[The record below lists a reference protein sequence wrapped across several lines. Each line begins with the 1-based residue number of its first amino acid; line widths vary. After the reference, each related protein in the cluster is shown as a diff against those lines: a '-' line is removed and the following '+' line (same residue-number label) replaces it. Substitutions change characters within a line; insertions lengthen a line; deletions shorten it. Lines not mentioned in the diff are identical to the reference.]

1 MKMRMPPLKIRW
13 KLIATLSVPLLVLA
27 FVVGAEVRDRRA
39 EARESERTRELIEVV
54 QLAARVRTKVQ
65 VDLALTALPPSPERA
80 RRTTRSRAAAL
91 ADVRRL
97 RSALDRLDAA
107 RFGPDVEESA
117 TRIAN
122 ALPTYE
128 ASALRPRPDRG
139 VVDELAAGVVELGYD
154 AGRSIEGDAE
164 LARRM
169 LGYAAL
175 LEFWDRHADLLVT
188 ITGAANG
195 KPLPQETA
203 ERIAADRVQAD
214 FARQLFVSTVS
225 QADSSG
231 LELLLQDGAAIEADA
246 RIRSAERTRFDEV
259 LTFGADEFFPPMEE
273 KLDLLSAYVDRIG
286 DDLSGLAS
294 RKSAA
299 ASSAATW
306 FVGIAIGATILA
318 LAFALLLL
326 LSMGRRLHR
335 LVTGAQDMAERQL
348 PAMVESLRHAGGSA
362 SVLREPVLLED
373 LGDDEIGELGE
384 AFNAV
389 QAAFVAVASDQAELL
404 RKGISDIY
412 VKLARRNQSLVERQ
426 IALLDRLEAI
436 EKDPDIL
443 ENLFR
448 LDHLATRIRR
458 NAESLLVLAGTEP
471 ARKWSAPV
479 TLAELLRAATAEVED
494 YSRIHV
500 LHNDDSGDVA
510 VPGSAAL
517 HLTHLFAEL
526 IENAVQ
532 FSPPGTV
539 IEVLSRKRGDSYVVY
554 VTDSG
559 MGMTD
564 EQLAEANR
572 LLSSP
577 PEAGLD
583 LSRTLGLYV
592 VGRLAA
598 RYGAP
603 VRLARSPYDGI
614 VASVTLPD
622 DLVTPPSE
630 PADDP
635 AHEAAATNGSGDPGS
650 PLGALPLRRPAHEQ
664 PLRPPAEPVAAAAA
678 EPSANGDQPVRA
690 EPPALP
696 RRVEPSPPAEAA
708 GGDRSV
714 GLAPSPLSPEERR
727 RQLSRFRKGLEQ
739 GRQHMGGDGSHTVG
753 EPPPS
758 DGTPPPSDG
767 AAAPE
772 EPR

>member
-13 KLIATLSVPLLVLA
+13 KLVATLSVPLLVLA

-39 EARESERTRELIEVV
+39 DVRESRETKELVELV
-54 QLAARVRTKVQ
+54 QLAASVRNEIQ
-65 VDLALTALPPSPERA
+65 VDYSLGDLPRSPELAQRM
-80 RRTTRSRAAAL
+80 TKSRADTLAAVDRLERAL
-91 ADVRRL
+91 A
-97 RSALDRLDAA
+97 RSDAS
-107 RFGPDVEESA
+107 RFGLEFEESVDRITNSLPAYKAAA
-117 TRIAN
+117 TRERI
-122 ALPTYE
+122 
-128 ASALRPRPDRG
+128 DRG
-139 VVDELAAGVVELGYD
+139 IVDELAAGLVALGYA
-154 AGRSIEGDAE
+154 AGRSTEGDGE

-175 LEFWDRHADLLVT
+175 LEFWERHADLLVT

-195 KPLPQETA
+195 RPVPQETV
-203 ERIAADRVQAD
+203 ERIAAGRVQAD
-214 FARQLFVSTVS
+214 LARELFAGTASHEDISR
-225 QADSSG
+225 
-231 LELLLQDGAAIEADA
+231 LEYLLQETEAIEADA
-246 RIRSAERTRFDEV
+246 RIRAAEATRIDEV
-259 LTFGADEFFPPMEE
+259 MTFQAAEFFPPMER
-273 KLDLLSAYVDRIG
+273 KLELLASYADGIG
-286 DDLSGLAS
+286 DDLTAYAD

-306 FVGIAIGATILA
+306 FIALAIGATVVA
-318 LAFALLLL
+318 LGLALLLL
-326 LSMGRRLHR
+326 LSMGRRLNR
-335 LVTGAQDMAERQL
+335 LVSGARDMAERQL
-348 PAMVESLRHAGGSA
+348 PAMVESLRHSGGGEA
-362 SVLREPVLLED
+362 LAREPLVLEG

-389 QAAFVAVASDQAELL
+389 QASFVAVASDQAELL
-404 RKGISDIY
+404 RKGISEIY

-500 LHNDDSGDVA
+500 VHNDDSGDVK
-510 VPGSAAL
+510 VPGAAAL

-539 IEVLSRKRGDSYVVY
+539 VEVLSRRRGESYTVY

-559 MGMTD
+559 MGMTE

-572 LLSSP
+572 LLASP

-592 VGRLAA
+592 VARLAD
-598 RYGAP
+598 RYGAA

-614 VASVTLPD
+614 VASVSLPD
-622 DLVTPPSE
+622 ELVTPPSGAPAGRTAVAE
-630 PADDP
+630 PAENSHREPESGPTTLPVRLRTPGEAPAAAVESENGHPVAPARSDDP
-635 AHEAAATNGSGDPGS
+635 P
-650 PLGALPLRRPAHEQ
+650 
-664 PLRPPAEPVAAAAA
+664 
-678 EPSANGDQPVRA
+678 ANGDQPA
-690 EPPALP
+690 HTDQPALP
-696 RRVEPSPPAEAA
+696 RRAEPSTAEPT
-708 GGDRSV
+708 GSGDRSV
-714 GLAPSPLSPEERR
+714 GLAPSPLSPDERR
-727 RQLSRFRKGLEQ
+727 QRLARFRTGLEQ
-739 GRQHMGGDGSHTVG
+739 GRQHHGA
-753 EPPPS
+753 
-758 DGTPPPSDG
+758 TPEASTED
-767 AAAPE
+767 

>member
-39 EARESERTRELIEVV
+39 DVRESNETKELIEVV
-54 QLAARVRTKVQ
+54 QLAARVRNHVQ
-65 VDLALTALPPSPERA
+65 VDEALSALPPSAELSQRM
-80 RRTTRSRAAAL
+80 TKSRAEAL
-91 ADVRRL
+91 ADVKRL
-97 RSALDRLDAA
+97 EAALTKLEPS
-107 RFGPDVEESA
+107 RFGPDLEESA
-117 TRIAN
+117 ARITN
-122 ALPTYE
+122 TLPAYE
-128 ASALRPRPDRG
+128 AAAARARTDPG
-139 VVDELAAGVVELGYD
+139 VVDELSAGIVELGYD
-154 AGRSIEGDAE
+154 AGRSIQGDAE

-175 LEFWDRHADLLVT
+175 LEFWEKHADLLVT

-195 KPLPQETA
+195 KPVPQETA
-203 ERIAADRVQAD
+203 DRIASDRVQAD
-214 FARQLFVSTVS
+214 FTRQLFVSTVS
-225 QADSSG
+225 QGESSG
-231 LELLLQDGAAIEADA
+231 LELLLQDGAAIQADA
-246 RIRSAERTRFDEV
+246 KIRSAERTPFDEV
-259 LTFGADEFFPPMEE
+259 LTFEATEFFPPMEE
-273 KLDLLSAYVDRIG
+273 KLGLLASYADGIG
-286 DDLSGLAS
+286 DDLSAAAD

-299 ASSAATW
+299 ASRAATW
-306 FVGIAIGATILA
+306 FIALAIGATVVA
-318 LAFALLLL
+318 LGLALLLL
-326 LSMGRRLHR
+326 LSMGRRLNR
-335 LVTGAQDMAERQL
+335 LVTGARDMAELQL
-348 PAMVESLRHAGGSA
+348 PAMVESLRNAGGSEA
-362 SVLREPVLLED
+362 LAREPRVLEG
-373 LGDDEIGELGE
+373 LGNDEIGELGE

-389 QAAFVAVASDQAELL
+389 QASFVDVASDQAELL
-404 RKGISDIY
+404 RKGISEIY

-500 LHNDDSGDVA
+500 VHNDDSGDVK

-526 IENAVQ
+526 IENAMQ

-539 IEVLSRKRGDSYVVY
+539 VEVMSRRRGETYMVY

-572 LLSSP
+572 LLTSP

-592 VGRLAA
+592 VARLAS
-598 RYGAP
+598 RYGAS
-603 VRLARSPYDGI
+603 VRVARSPYDGI
-614 VASVTLPD
+614 VASVSLPD
-622 DLVTPPSE
+622 ELVTPPNVTPEQRMVPTAPAENGSRE
-630 PADDP
+630 PASGP
-635 AHEAAATNGSGDPGS
+635 TALPVRLRTPGAEAPAAAVEAENGY
-650 PLGALPLRRPAHEQ
+650 
-664 PLRPPAEPVAAAAA
+664 AAAPATSD
-678 EPSANGDQPVRA
+678 EPAANGDHPLHPDQL
-690 EPPALP
+690 ALP
-696 RRVEPSPPAEAA
+696 RRAEPSTADPTAS
-708 GGDRSV
+708 GDRSV
-714 GLAPSPLSPEERR
+714 GLAPSTLSPDERR
-727 RQLSRFRKGLEQ
+727 QRLSRFRTGLEQ
-739 GRQHMGGDGSHTVG
+739 GRQHGGASPDGSS
-753 EPPPS
+753 E
-758 DGTPPPSDG
+758 D
-767 AAAPE
+767 E
-772 EPR
+772 QQ

>member
-1 MKMRMPPLKIRW
+1 MKTRMPPLKIRW

-27 FVVGAEVRDRRA
+27 FVVGAEVQDRRA
-39 EARESERTRELIEVV
+39 DAQESREAKQLVELV
-54 QLAARVRTKVQ
+54 QLGAAVRNDIQ
-65 VDLALTALPPSPERA
+65 VDQALGELPRSAEVAQRATRSHAGALAAAKRLDTALQNVDASQFG
-80 RRTTRSRAAAL
+80 
-91 ADVRRL
+91 AD
-97 RSALDRLDAA
+97 
-107 RFGPDVEESA
+107 FEETA

-122 ALPTYE
+122 ALPAYE
-128 ASALRPRPDRG
+128 AAAARAQTDPG
-139 VVDELAAGVVELGYD
+139 VVGELSAAVVELGYE
-154 AGRSIEGDAE
+154 ASRAIEGDAE
-164 LARRM
+164 LSRRM

-175 LEFWDRHADLLVT
+175 LEFWEKQADLLVT

-195 KPLPQETA
+195 TPVPQETA
-203 ERIAADRVQAD
+203 DRIAASRVQSD

-225 QADSSG
+225 QDDSSG
-231 LELLLQDGAAIEADA
+231 LELVLQEGAVVQADSQ
-246 RIRSAERTRFDEV
+246 IRSAERTPFDEV
-259 LTFGADEFFPPMEE
+259 LTVRAQDFFPPMEH
-273 KLDLLSAYVDRIG
+273 KLRLLSGYADSVG
-286 DDLSGLAS
+286 DDVSALAD

-306 FVGIAIGATILA
+306 FVALA
-318 LAFALLLL
+318 LSATLVALALALLLL
-326 LSMGRRLHR
+326 LSMGRRLNR
-335 LVTGAQDMAERQL
+335 LVSGARDMSERQL
-348 PAMVESLRHAGGSA
+348 PAMVESLRHAGGSEA
-362 SVLREPVLLED
+362 LTRQPLVLEG
-373 LGDDEIGELGE
+373 LGDDEIGELGK

-389 QAAFVAVASDQAELL
+389 QSSFVDVASDQAELL
-404 RKGISDIY
+404 RRGISDIY

-426 IALLDRLEAI
+426 IALLDQLEAI

-500 LHNDDSGDVA
+500 VHNDDSGEVK
-510 VPGSAAL
+510 VPGAAAL

-539 IEVLSRKRGDSYVVY
+539 VEVLSRRRGETYMVY

-572 LLSSP
+572 LLTSP

-592 VGRLAA
+592 VARLAA
-598 RYGAP
+598 RYGAA

-614 VASVTLPD
+614 VASVSLPD
-622 DLVTPPSE
+622 ALATPPSGGAEQPVAE
-630 PADDP
+630 PAGNGHRD
-635 AHEAAATNGSGDPGS
+635 AHAGPTVLPVRVRAPGEAPTVVAESGNGQAAAP
-650 PLGALPLRRPAHEQ
+650 AL
-664 PLRPPAEPVAAAAA
+664 AE
-678 EPSANGDQPVRA
+678 EPTTNGDQPA
-690 EPPALP
+690 QSDQPALP
-696 RRVEPSPPAEAA
+696 RRAEPSIGEFT
-708 GGDRSV
+708 GSGDRSV
-714 GLAPSPLSPEERR
+714 GLAPSPHSPDERR
-727 RQLSRFRKGLEQ
+727 NRLARFRTGLEQ
-739 GRQHMGGDGSHTVG
+739 GRQHGQPQADAPPT
-753 EPPPS
+753 EPTS
-758 DGTPPPSDG
+758 S
-767 AAAPE
+767 E
-772 EPR
+772 EQH